1 MKKALLI
8 ATLATFGAASQ
19 AATVFS
25 DNFDANS
32 YGLNAV
38 PTGWTVTNGT
48 VDIIGPAFFN
58 LCGAGQGKCID
69 LDGSTGDAGILSKSL
84 NLTAG
89 VQYTATFELAGN
101 QRGGSDTGTVS
112 FGGLSFGSQSIAYAL
127 AATDAFASYQLVFTP
142 GTTGAY
148 DLSFS
153 NAGGDNVGA
162 LLDNVSVSAVPEP
175 ETLAML
181 LAGLG
186 LIGTVARRK
195 SKAA

>member
-1 MKKALLI
+1 M
-8 ATLATFGAASQ
+8 
-19 AATVFS
+19 
-25 DNFDANS
+25 
-32 YGLNAV
+32 
-38 PTGWTVTNGT
+38 
-48 VDIIGPAFFN
+48 
-58 LCGAGQGKCID
+58 
-69 LDGSTGDAGILSKSL
+69 
-84 NLTAG
+84 
-89 VQYTATFELAGN
+89 
-101 QRGGSDTGTVS
+101 
-112 FGGLSFGSQSIAYAL
+112 